1 MLRAK
6 NGVLPIGLSTVVDLL
21 VDGARRG
28 WSDDQL
34 RNLLGRLVPDFR
46 VPAPE
51 VEAEVDLPISSL
63 PR

>member
-1 MLRAK
+1 M
-6 NGVLPIGLSTVVDLL
+6 GLSTVVDLL

-46 VPAPE
+46 VPVPE
-51 VEAEVDLPISSL
+51 VEAEVDLPTSPL